1 MSVQDFIPTIWSASV
16 LRSFE
21 KASVYGSCLSRDY
34 AGELKQSGD
43 TVKIPIVGAVA
54 VREYSRNED
63 ISYDTATGTTLDV
76 VIDNCAYWALR
87 ADDLDVAQ
95 SKPAFLDACTKSAGY
110 ALRDKV
116 DIDAA
121 EVLAAGAGSK
131 LFEDTPFQVN
141 GNVTRLLAEISKTL
155 DTSSVPRSGRWVV
168 LPPFVASELSLE
180 LIGKTTPDTQIVS
193 EGWINRCFGMDIFMS
208 NNCPQDAEENSIV
221 LAGVREAGTLI
232 AQVEK
237 TEAMRDPNS
246 FAELVRGLL
255 LWKTAVLLPAGIV
268 AASVKPAVTEPVEPL
283 DP

>member
-1 MSVQDFIPTIWSASV
+1 MSVQNFIPKIWAASV

-21 KASVYGSCLSRDY
+21 KASVFGSCLGRDY
-34 AGELKQSGD
+34 SGELKQSGD

-54 VREYSRNED
+54 VRNYTRNSN
-63 ISYDTATGTTLDV
+63 ITYDQATGSTLDIV
-76 VIDNCAYWALR
+76 VDNCSYWALK

-95 SKPAFLDACTKSAGY
+95 SKPAFLDACSKSAGY
-110 ALRDKV
+110 ALRDAV

-121 EVLAAGAGSK
+121 KVLAAGAGNK
-131 LFEDTPFQVN
+131 LYETTPYQIN
-141 GNVTRLLAEISKTL
+141 GDVTKLLAEISKTL
-155 DTSSVPRSGRWVV
+155 DTANVPRAGRWVV

-208 NNCPQDAEENSIV
+208 NNCPKDAEENSII
-221 LAGVREAGTLI
+221 LAGVKEAGTLI

-237 TEAMRDPNS
+237 TEAMRDPDS

-268 AASVKPAVTEPVEPL
+268 AASVEPL
-283 DP
+283 E